1 MSKHLATAGRKNSSL
16 FKLPLYSLYKAYTV
30 YTGFYIH
37 HIMKL
42 QIQVRAMAMKFS
54 SLVGN
59 PYNYGLPM
67 LGLKHTHRTRVI
79 YNNPNFSRRT
89 FSLLINFFYTKT
101 FNTSTAY
108 VIISKIYWKINKYC
122 TSCTCT
128 WTSTHYYSAP
138 RACDSLWDKWDSLNQ
153 NLLEDGD
160 EAKTAKPVQLM
171 IQGCYGE
178 EAKA

>member
-37 HIMKL
+37 HLMKL

-59 PYNYGLPM
+59 PYNYGLPL

-79 YNNPNFSRRT
+79 YNNPTFSRRT
-89 FSLLINFFYTKT
+89 FSLLINCFYTKT

-128 WTSTHYYSAP
+128 WTSTHYHSAP

-160 EAKTAKPVQLM
+160 EVKTAKPVQLM
-171 IQGCYGE
+171 IQGCYGV

>member
-1 MSKHLATAGRKNSSL
+1 MLSSLHSLCENLLIHLNSVVFIQHQIAAAAAIKRPSLSKHLATAGRKNSSL
-16 FKLPLYSLYKAYTV
+16 FKLPLYSLYKAYSV

-59 PYNYGLPM
+59 PYNYGLPL

-108 VIISKIYWKINKYC
+108 VIISKIY
-122 TSCTCT
+122 
-128 WTSTHYYSAP
+128 
-138 RACDSLWDKWDSLNQ
+138 
-153 NLLEDGD
+153 
-160 EAKTAKPVQLM
+160 
-171 IQGCYGE
+171 
-178 EAKA
+178 